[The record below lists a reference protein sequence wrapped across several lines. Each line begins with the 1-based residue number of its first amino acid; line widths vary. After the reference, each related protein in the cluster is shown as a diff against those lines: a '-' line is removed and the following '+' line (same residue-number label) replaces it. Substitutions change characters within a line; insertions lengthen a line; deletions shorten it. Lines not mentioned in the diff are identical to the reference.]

1 MGFFQKLQEK
11 IDGVMIELNKPN
23 LASKANFFRLMAVS
37 QKAGLWVRDSLK
49 SLQQWEKSKWM
60 LLIINDMIDKLTEW
74 ASLAEAMETQSY
86 FFHSDEIELIR
97 STEITGNMTQ
107 TLEEIAD
114 SLEESQEINAKVKKA
129 STYPA
134 MMIWL
139 TIVAVAVLLIKVFP
153 TIIDMYWDPAD
164 LPGITKFFL
173 VASDYLRAN
182 WYKLVAVFIAIVIAY
197 NLAYSKWLLFK
208 IWVDK
213 LLLTIPIV
221 KNVVKLFYMSRFTS
235 LLAQFYEAWV
245 SPIISFKLLAWIFD
259 NFHYK
264 RKMIEIRNSI
274 NAWFSIYDSLEWTEL
289 FDPILIQIINVWENT
304 WSLPTVLNRISPFY
318 ASTLKNNIDALMATL
333 EPLLMCFIAGMVWS
347 LLWAIYLPMAD
358 MVNQIWLFILF
369 NIQKEADASFFINY
383 FFDILVHSHSSS
395 HSCTSI
401 CVITATFIFRFI
413 NHYSFS
419 SQ

>member
-11 IDGVMIELNKPN
+11 IDGIMIELNKPG
-23 LASKANFFRLMAVS
+23 LATKANFFRLMAVS

-74 ASLAEAMETQSY
+74 ASLAEAMESQSY
-86 FFHSDEIELIR
+86 FFNSDEIELIR
-97 STEITGNMTQ
+97 STEITGNMVQ

-114 SLEESQEINAKVKKA
+114 NLEESQEINAKVKKA

-139 TIVAVAVLLIKVFP
+139 TIVAASVLLIKVFP
-153 TIIDMYWDPAD
+153 TIMEMYWDPED
-164 LPGITKFFL
+164 LPWITKFFL
-173 VASDYLRAN
+173 VASKYLQHNR
-182 WYKLVAVFIAIVIAY
+182 YKLVAAVIAIIIAY
-197 NLAYSKWLLFK
+197 NVAYSKWLLFK
-208 IWVDK
+208 IWIDK
-213 LLLTIPIV
+213 MLLSVPVV
-221 KNVVKLFYMSRFTS
+221 KGVVKLFYMSRFTS

-304 WSLPTVLNRISPFY
+304 WSLPSVLNKISPFY
-318 ASTLKNNIDALMATL
+318 TSTLKNNIDALMATL
-333 EPLLMCFIAGMVWS
+333 EPLLMCFIAWVIGS

-358 MVNQIWLFILF
+358 MVNQIW
-369 NIQKEADASFFINY
+369 
-383 FFDILVHSHSSS
+383 
-395 HSCTSI
+395 
-401 CVITATFIFRFI
+401 
-413 NHYSFS
+413 
-419 SQ
+419 

>member
-11 IDGVMIELNKPN
+11 IDGVMIELNKPS
-23 LASKANFFRLMAVS
+23 LATKANFFRLMSVS

-86 FFHSDEIELIR
+86 FFNSDEIELIR
-97 STEITGNMTQ
+97 STEITGNMVQ

-114 SLEESQEINAKVKKA
+114 NLEESQEINAKVKKA

-134 MMIWL
+134 MMIVL
-139 TIVAVAVLLIKVFP
+139 TIIASAVLLITVFP
-153 TIIDMYWDPAD
+153 KIMDMYGDLAD
-164 LPGITKFFL
+164 LPWITKFFL
-173 VASDYLRAN
+173 AMSEYLKHN
-182 WYKLVAVFIAIVIAY
+182 WYKLIAIVVVIIIAY
-197 NLAYSKWLLFK
+197 NVAYSKWLLFK
-208 IWVDK
+208 IWIDK
-213 LLLTIPIV
+213 MLLSIPVV
-221 KNVVKLFYMSRFTS
+221 KWVVKLFYMSRFTS

-304 WSLPTVLNRISPFY
+304 WSLPSVLNKISPFY
-318 ASTLKNNIDALMATL
+318 TSSLKNNIDALMATL
-333 EPLLMCFIAGMVWS
+333 EPLLMCFIAWVIGS

-358 MVNQIWLFILF
+358 MVNQIW
-369 NIQKEADASFFINY
+369 
-383 FFDILVHSHSSS
+383 
-395 HSCTSI
+395 
-401 CVITATFIFRFI
+401 
-413 NHYSFS
+413 
-419 SQ
+419 

>member
-358 MVNQIWLFILF
+358 MVNQIW
-369 NIQKEADASFFINY
+369 
-383 FFDILVHSHSSS
+383 
-395 HSCTSI
+395 
-401 CVITATFIFRFI
+401 
-413 NHYSFS
+413 
-419 SQ
+419 